1 MSSEKQTMQR
11 LWLILKQY
19 PEIFLEE
26 VRASA
31 TSLIH
36 NNRPLI
42 VAVINS
48 TACIISRGLPVRL
61 REFVCRAADCQLMLT
76 SAFGKI
82 NVNMLILPST

>member
-1 MSSEKQTMQR
+1 MLRIMSSEKQRMQR

-26 VRASA
+26 VRANA

-42 VAVINS
+42 VAVINNN
-48 TACIISRGLPVRL
+48 A
-61 REFVCRAADCQLMLT
+61 
-76 SAFGKI
+76 
-82 NVNMLILPST
+82 